1 MHVSEI
7 WTSWHPSP
15 LDGNV
20 YCKHTAT
27 RANCIT
33 NGSTHGYRV
42 RVSCAAY
49 SKFQQIWQE
58 SARCVARVFAH
69 HNHRQKSY
77 LQPWPEHPFRSR
89 KKSNLNRKVEL
100 TAWTRSWATCE
111 RFPVLVSV
119 PATNPGAVSV
129 KSQPCYIEL
138 KTASTNERAN
148 WITTAWPT
156 ER

>member
-1 MHVSEI
+1 MSQKYGLAGIHLPWMVMYTVSI
-7 WTSWHPSP
+7 QRLAQTVSP
-15 LDGNV
+15 MGVLMD
-20 YCKHTAT
+20 
-27 RANCIT
+27 I
-33 NGSTHGYRV
+33 GY
-42 RVSCAAY
+42 VSAALPTQNF
-49 SKFQQIWQE
+49 SKFDWKE

-119 PATNPGAVSV
+119 PATNPGAFGFSEKPTLLYRAKNCFW
-129 KSQPCYIEL
+129 KS
-138 KTASTNERAN
+138 
-148 WITTAWPT
+148 
-156 ER
+156 